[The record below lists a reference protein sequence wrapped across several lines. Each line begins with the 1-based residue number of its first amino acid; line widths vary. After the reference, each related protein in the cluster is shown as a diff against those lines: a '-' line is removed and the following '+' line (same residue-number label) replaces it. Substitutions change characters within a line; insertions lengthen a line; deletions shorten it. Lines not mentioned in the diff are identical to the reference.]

1 VAQALFPDSIYTSK
15 LRRKGIRLHAGR
27 DIDLLEAVPVA
38 EVMTHDVPTVNT
50 GLTLPELSEQFS
62 RTHHHSL
69 IVVADDGRIWG
80 IVTVTDLDR
89 AVAKNRAPTTPVSA
103 IGTPR
108 SRLTVTHPDE
118 SVAEALARLGIHDV
132 GSLPVLSR
140 EEPEQLVG
148 VIRREEILHAYTK
161 ALSRRGEIQHRVRRA
176 QSRNL
181 EGMEFIVLTLVD
193 EDQAVGKTLQELA
206 PDLPEECIVVSLQRD
221 SRVLVPHGN
230 TTFQPGDRITVFAR
244 SEEREHL
251 QRAIHGTIAPRPDHP
266 LMR

>member
-1 VAQALFPDSIYTSK
+1 
-15 LRRKGIRLHAGR
+15 
-27 DIDLLEAVPVA
+27 
-38 EVMTHDVPTVNT
+38 MTHNVPTIDT

-69 IVVADDGRIWG
+69 IVVAGDERIWG

-89 AVAKNRAPTTPVSA
+89 AVAKNQAPTTPVSA
-103 IGTPR
+103 VGTPR

-118 SVAEALARLGIHDV
+118 SVAEALARLGAHDV

-140 EEPEQLVG
+140 EDPDRLVG

-193 EDQAVGKTLQELA
+193 EDQAVGKALQELA

-221 SRVLVPHGN
+221 GRVLVPHGN
-230 TTFQPGDRITVFAR
+230 TTFQPGDRLTVFGR
-244 SEEREHL
+244 SADREHL
-251 QRAIHGTIAPRPDHP
+251 ERAIQGKVALRPGDADSG
-266 LMR
+266 